1 MGQITEAI
9 WQDWVVD
16 KKEIDGPELT
26 ERALLI
32 TKGWKKSIDKK
43 VNPFL
48 KKISSIKKKTENSE
62 KILEFLERVRDTV
75 ENSINA
81 SDKKTVWVVC
91 DKSGFISNVLSRDE
105 HFEESLAQKGLHVGQ
120 CLSLNHSGT
129 HGISLAMQN
138 MRLSLCIANE
148 HFCELFHD
156 LISCGIHLC
165 NIKGEVVAYLGVFVQ
180 KEVGI
185 SYLATM
191 LRLIVKSLDNRGRL
205 DRSTLLH
212 EHSRDRIATMFGR
225 NEKDAVLLV
234 TTEGILRQANGKA
247 MSIFNI
253 KKIRDDKT
261 LDTMTNFSPC
271 ISELASSSIRET
283 IEVSFKDARKKAK
296 YACRKIPCYNNDDQF
311 IGVILVFNKV
321 GKNEIIKQGSSD
333 NAKFTFGSIIGQ
345 SPQIARAKNMAK
357 QLAKSDINVLITG
370 ESGTGKEVF
379 SQSIHNA
386 SPFSSGP
393 FISLNCS
400 AIPKD
405 LAESELFGY
414 VKGAFTGALNE
425 GKMGVLESAN
435 NGTLFLDEIGDM
447 PLDLQV
453 KLLRALETRMI
464 TRVGS
469 EKEIKINIR
478 IIAAT
483 NKNLE
488 EMIEEETFREDL
500 FYRIA
505 VGIIQLPS
513 LRECKENV
521 PELFNKFLNQY
532 SKRSGKDV
540 KINNPKIMEKLKDY
554 SWKGNIRELKNAA
567 EFAVMMNSGNEDLT
581 LEHLPGRMR
590 IAILYQSNTE
600 VSNIDSIESED
611 LDIKPN
617 PNKRLEMC
625 LNKTDWN
632 VSETAEILRISRAT
646 LYRRMKK
653 NGLLKRDQDY

>member
-1 MGQITEAI
+1 LGQLSQST

-16 KKEIDGPELT
+16 KKEVDGSELN
-26 ERALLI
+26 ERTLLI
-32 TKGWKKSIDKK
+32 TQAWKKSIDKK

-48 KKISSIKKKTENSE
+48 KKIPLLKKKNENSQMVC
-62 KILEFLERVRDTV
+62 EFLERVRDTV
-75 ENSINA
+75 EIAINGT
-81 SDKKTVWVVC
+81 DKQTAWIVC
-91 DKSGFISNVLSRDE
+91 NRKGFVSNILSRDE
-105 HFEESLAQKGLHVGQ
+105 AFEASLAQKGLVVGQ
-120 CLSLNHSGT
+120 CLSLAHSGT

-138 MRLSLCIANE
+138 MKLSMCIANE
-148 HFCELFHD
+148 HYCELFHQ

-165 NIKGEVVAYLGVFVQ
+165 DIKGEVIAYLGVFVH
-180 KEVGI
+180 KDVGVR
-185 SYLATM
+185 YLATM

-205 DRSTLLH
+205 DRSTKLH
-212 EHSRDRIATMFGR
+212 ENSRDRISTMFGR

-234 TTEGILRQANGKA
+234 TREGILRQANAKA
-247 MSIFNI
+247 MTIFNI
-253 KKIRDDKT
+253 KKIREDKT
-261 LDTMTNFSPC
+261 LDTMAHFTPN
-271 ISELASSSIRET
+271 ISEMASSSIRET
-283 IEVSFKDARKKAK
+283 LDVNFKDARKRAK
-296 YACRKIPCYNNDDQF
+296 YSCCKIPCYNNDDHF
-311 IGVILVFNKV
+311 IGVMLVFNRV

-333 NAKFTFGSIIGQ
+333 STKFTFGSIIGK
-345 SPQIARAKNMAK
+345 SPQIMRAKNMAK

-379 SQSIHNA
+379 AQSIHNA

-393 FISLNCS
+393 FVSLNCS

-425 GKMGVLESAN
+425 GKLGVLENAN

-453 KLLRALETRMI
+453 KLLRALETRAI

-469 EKEIKINIR
+469 DKEIKINIR

-483 NKNLE
+483 NRNLE

-500 FYRIA
+500 FYRIG
-505 VGIIQLPS
+505 VGVIHLPS

-521 PELFNKFLNQY
+521 PELFKSFLFKY

-540 KINNPKIMEKLKDY
+540 KINNPKIMEKLKEY

-590 IAILYQSNTE
+590 IAILYQSNENNNMITSDPE
-600 VSNIDSIESED
+600 VLD
-611 LDIKPN
+611 LQPSL
-617 PNKRLEMC
+617 NKRLELC
-625 LNKTDWN
+625 LNNTNWD
-632 VSETAEILRISRAT
+632 VTETAKILRISRAT
-646 LYRRMKK
+646 LYRKMKK
-653 NGLLKRDQDY
+653 NGLLKRDVEM